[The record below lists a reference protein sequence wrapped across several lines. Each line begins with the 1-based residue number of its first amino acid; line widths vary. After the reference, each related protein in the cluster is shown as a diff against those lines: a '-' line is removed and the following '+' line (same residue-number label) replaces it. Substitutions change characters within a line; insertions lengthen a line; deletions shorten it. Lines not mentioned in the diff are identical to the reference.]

1 MLRLIRNLIVILAL
15 VIGIAFGFFN
25 FDPVDVDLL
34 VGSTEA
40 PLAVLL
46 AVVFVVGLLI
56 AGVVAIAKIARL
68 KGRLSSTQRRLRD
81 AEAEISNLRS
91 MPIRDA

>member
-15 VIGIAFGFFN
+15 IIGIAFGFFN

-34 VGSTEA
+34 FTSTKA

-46 AVVFVVGLLI
+46 TVVFVIGILVT
-56 AGVVAIAKIARL
+56 AVVAIAKIARL
-68 KGRLSSTQRRLRD
+68 KGRLSSAQRRLRD
-81 AEAEISNLRS
+81 AETEISNLRS